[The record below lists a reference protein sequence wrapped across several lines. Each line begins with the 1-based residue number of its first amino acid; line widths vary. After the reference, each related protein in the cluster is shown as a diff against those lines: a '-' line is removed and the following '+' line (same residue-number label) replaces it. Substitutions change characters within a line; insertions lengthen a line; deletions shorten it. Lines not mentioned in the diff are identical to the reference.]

1 MDKHFIVKLIETL
14 KNNQIYDRGITI
26 PYLLGACKIHE
37 KDGSPVTL
45 EYIKQTFAT
54 ILSNS
59 SRELFIST
67 CTNVDNHYIIS
78 LMGGKEDDGI
88 RVSIRCGHL
97 DNEKGTP
104 IIYFEEFFDCQDL
117 SLENVCE
124 FFWKKYEEC
133 FIYETYSYTNIGWVE
148 IDPNSKE
155 YQLISNI

>member
-1 MDKHFIVKLIETL
+1 
-14 KNNQIYDRGITI
+14 
-26 PYLLGACKIHE
+26 
-37 KDGSPVTL
+37 
-45 EYIKQTFAT
+45 
-54 ILSNS
+54 
-59 SRELFIST
+59 
-67 CTNVDNHYIIS
+67 
-78 LMGGKEDDGI
+78 MGGKEDDGI

-104 IIYFEEFFDCQDL
+104 IIYFGEFFDCQDL

-133 FIYETYSYTNIGWVE
+133 FIYKTYSYTNIGWVE